1 MTARLTLHNIHKQF
15 GPVEV
20 LKGISLEAR
29 QGDVISLIGASG
41 SGKSTLLRCAN
52 LLEIPDQGDIT
63 LGDTLIQ
70 LKRNRHGLRVP
81 VKSEQVDNLRT
92 RVGMVFQG
100 FNLWDHMTILDNIIE
115 APVHVLKKN
124 KKQCRE
130 QAMDL
135 LSKVGISDK
144 ASCYPAQLSGG
155 QRQRA
160 AIARA
165 LMMKPEV
172 LLFDE
177 PTASLDPE
185 LVGEVLKIIKKLARD
200 GRTMLVVTHEM
211 GFAREI
217 SSKVIFLHQGKIAE
231 QGSPEQIFQ
240 QPQSDCC
247 RQFLRAIK

>member
-1 MTARLTLHNIHKQF
+1 MTAKLTLHNIHKQF
-15 GPVEV
+15 GSVEV
-20 LKGISLEAR
+20 LKGISLEAK

-135 LSKVGISDK
+135 LDKVGISDK
-144 ASCYPAQLSGG
+144 ASCYPTQLSGG

-165 LMMKPEV
+165 LMMEPEV

-185 LVGEVLKIIKKLARD
+185 LVGEVLKSIKKLARD

-211 GFAREI
+211 GFAREV
-217 SSKVIFLHQGKIAE
+217 SSEVIFIHQGQIAE

-240 QPQSDCC
+240 QPQSDAC
-247 RQFLRAIK
+247 RQYLHAIK

>member
-1 MTARLTLHNIHKQF
+1 MTAKFTLHNIHKQF
-15 GPVEV
+15 GPVEI
-20 LKGISLEAR
+20 LKGISLEAK

-63 LGDTLIQ
+63 LDGTLIQ
-70 LKRNRHGLRVP
+70 LKRNQHGLRVP

-100 FNLWDHMTILDNIIE
+100 FNLWDHMTILDNLIE
-115 APVHVLKKN
+115 APIHVLKKN
-124 KKQCRE
+124 KQCCQE

-135 LSKVGISDK
+135 LAAVGMSDRGNY
-144 ASCYPAQLSGG
+144 YPAQLSGG

-165 LMMKPEV
+165 LMMEPEV

-185 LVGEVLKIIKKLARD
+185 LVGNVLKVIKKLAQD
-200 GRTMLVVTHEM
+200 GCTMLIVTHEI
-211 GFAREI
+211 GFAKEI
-217 SSKVIFLHQGKIAE
+217 SSKVIFIQQGQIAE

-240 QPQSDCC
+240 QPQSDGC
-247 RQFLRAIK
+247 RQYLHAIK